1 VVSRG
6 PVAGPRSSLDSLE
19 ERISPTTHRAVA
31 DLLDV
36 ISYMYA
42 NNDTALTSVFRLQLG
57 EMTPP
62 SLRLMEVSLISGSAW
77 TTGA

>member
-1 VVSRG
+1 MVSRG
-6 PVAGPRSSLDSLE
+6 PLEGPRSLLDSLE

-36 ISYMYA
+36 ISYIYA
-42 NNDTALTSVFRLQLG
+42 NNDTGLTSVFRLQPD

-77 TTGA
+77 TMGA